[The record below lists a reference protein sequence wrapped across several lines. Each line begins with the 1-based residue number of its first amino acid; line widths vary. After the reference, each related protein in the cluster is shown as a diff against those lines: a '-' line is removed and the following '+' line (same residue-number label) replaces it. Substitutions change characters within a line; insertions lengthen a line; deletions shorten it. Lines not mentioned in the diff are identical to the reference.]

1 MRLYKIT
8 AINTSKGEQPDTETH
23 WVGSKSEGVTKRKEL
38 LAEGWTRRE
47 LTETEVDI
55 PTNKE
60 GLLAWL
66 NGNVE

>member
-8 AINTSKGEQPDTETH
+8 AVNTSGGNQPDTETH
-23 WVGSKSEGVTKRKEL
+23 WVGSKSEGVAMRKKL
-38 LAEGWTRRE
+38 LAEGWTRCE
-47 LTETEVDI
+47 LAEVEIDI

-66 NGNVE
+66 NGTVR

>member
-8 AINTSKGEQPDTETH
+8 ALNTSMSEQPDTETH
-23 WVGSKSEGVTKRKEL
+23 WVGSKSESVTKRKEL

-55 PTNKE
+55 PTNKG

-66 NGNVE
+66 NKNVK